1 MAQETNFPGATFAKS
16 PDEAH
21 LILSAVPRFKQI
33 VDCSLDQSTSTS
45 APDPEKRSMVE
56 CGIAECWKNGL
67 IAEAFE
73 DAFHVQLTGAN
84 DVPVMAKT
92 RHIKREQVKQL
103 KQNRAKMVNH
113 LQNVGIFPTGFSW
126 MLIQWFVL
134 PVLLEVLKRWCL
146 NWYFDE
152 VTAAGL
158 NGSPSVG
165 SGDHSDD

>member
-1 MAQETNFPGATFAKS
+1 MTQQTNFPRATFAKS
-16 PDEAH
+16 PSEAH

-33 VDCSLDQSTSTS
+33 VDCSFGQLTFDL
-45 APDPEKRSMVE
+45 DPEKRSMVE
-56 CGIAECWKNGL
+56 CGIAECWQNGL

-73 DAFHVQLTGAN
+73 DACQVQAAASTDGDIPNRVRGRHV
-84 DVPVMAKT
+84 
-92 RHIKREQVKQL
+92 KREQVKQL

-134 PVLLEVLKRWCL
+134 PVLLEVLRRWCL

-152 VTAAGL
+152 VSAAGL
-158 NGSPSVG
+158 NGSPSGG